1 MADGCGSTC
10 PVPTGFYSYNQ
21 SLVGD
26 SVLLAAYGLLALAA
40 TYLGFR
46 YRTPWFSA
54 TLVVGLLLETIGFVG
69 RLLLKG
75 SPKTPAFFV
84 LSMAGTVIGPPL
96 MGGAI
101 FLTLPHVIRIYGE
114 HLSPVRPLLIGFV
127 TYALAAVAMIV
138 QVVGMTFVAY
148 DFNGLGR
155 IGGSRLVVGGLGIQL
170 LSLFGFSVFHFWFMI
185 GLSSQKTTWT
195 PTFSTV
201 YKSVRFRR
209 FLLGVEMV
217 SLLLLTYTVYRI
229 VEMAEGIHARLF
241 QSQTAFMIVVG
252 ALPLTAALLSTIL
265 HPGAAFGA
273 AWGPTSSLRGDTG
286 LNAGLPYGSPSLQSP
301 LEQIEN
307 QAHFRYD
314 PTIRSTRPPP
324 INILTHPS
332 RIPGPPSGLPINPRP
347 GAGMTPLQSP
357 NGTPWTSETA
367 RYSMRAE
374 KPLIPRKMVQEDTLW

>member
-10 PVPTGFYSYNQ
+10 PVPTGFYSYDQ

-26 SVLLAAYGLLALAA
+26 SILLAAYGILALAA

-54 TLVVGLLLETIGFVG
+54 TLAVGLLLEAIGFAG

-75 SPKTPAFFV
+75 SPKAPAFFV
-84 LSMAGTVIGPPL
+84 LSMVGTVIGPPL

-101 FLTLPHVIRIYGE
+101 FLTLPHVIRVYGE

-138 QVVGMTFVAY
+138 QVVGMIFVAY
-148 DFNGLGR
+148 DFNGMGR
-155 IGGSRLVVGGLGIQL
+155 TGGSRLVVGGLGIQL
-170 LSLFGFSVFHFWFMI
+170 LSLLGFSVFHFWFMI
-185 GLSSQKTTWT
+185 GLSSQKTTWAS
-195 PTFSTV
+195 TFSPV

-209 FLLGVEMV
+209 FLLGMEMV

-252 ALPLTAALLSTIL
+252 ALPLTAALLSTIF
-265 HPGAAFGA
+265 HPGPAFGA
-273 AWGPTSSLRGDTG
+273 AWGLTSSLRVDTG
-286 LNAGLPYGSPSLQSP
+286 SNAGLPYGSPSIQSP
-301 LEQIEN
+301 LEQIQH

-314 PTIRSTRPPP
+314 PTIRGAKSPP
-324 INILTHPS
+324 INTLTHPS
-332 RIPGPPSGLPINPRP
+332 RIPGPPSGLPISPRP
-347 GAGMTPLQSP
+347 GAGMTPIPSP
-357 NGTPWTSETA
+357 NGTAWNPETG
-367 RYSMRAE
+367 RYSMRVE
-374 KPLIPRKMVQEDTLW
+374 KPLIPHRMVEEDTLW